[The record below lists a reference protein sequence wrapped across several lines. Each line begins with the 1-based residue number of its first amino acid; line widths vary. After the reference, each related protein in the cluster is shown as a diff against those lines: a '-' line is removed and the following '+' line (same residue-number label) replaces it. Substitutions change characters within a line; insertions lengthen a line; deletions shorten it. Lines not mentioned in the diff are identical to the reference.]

1 MAHIQDHY
9 STLLAEHYSWSLG
22 GFESALARNREVVKR
37 YALRPRGRGS
47 AVDAGAGCGFLSIP
61 LAEEGFSVYAIDTDA
76 RLLRE
81 LEAHAEG
88 LPIVTIRDDLRR
100 MRDHVAGDV
109 ELVVCATDTILLL
122 DSRTDVL
129 AFFRSARAIIETDG
143 RLVLTFRD
151 LSQPVEG
158 LDRFI
163 PVRADERTIF
173 TCFVEY
179 ERETVKVH
187 DLVYVRRESAWELRK
202 SDYRKLRLS
211 CAWVVDA
218 LTSVGFE
225 RIRHDVDKGLVTVVA
240 TAEE

>member
-1 MAHIQDHY
+1 MARIQDHY
-9 STLLAEHYSWSLG
+9 STLLSELYSWTLG
-22 GFESALARNREVVKR
+22 GYESALARHRELVR
-37 YALRPRGRGS
+37 RHDLRPRGGGS

-88 LPIVTIRDDLRR
+88 LPIVAIRDDLRR
-100 MRDHVAGDV
+100 MRDHVAGGV
-109 ELVVCATDTILLL
+109 ELVVCLTDTILLL
-122 DSRTDVL
+122 DSKDDVL
-129 AFFRSARAIIETDG
+129 TFFRAAREILEADG

-163 PVRADERTIF
+163 PVRADDRTIF

-187 DLVYVRRESAWELRK
+187 DLVYVRRESGWELRK

-211 CAWVVDA
+211 CAWVADA
-218 LTSVGFE
+218 LSSVGFE

-240 TAEE
+240 TAEG